1 MCVAPSVYVFVLVA
15 LRHTALSI
23 SWLSYRSF
31 EQVRGM
37 KLFRLVIG
45 FCAELSG
52 ANMAQTEVLAVI
64 AVGAR
69 WKLRTMFGQSAHGGS
84 TKAFGL

>member
-1 MCVAPSVYVFVLVA
+1 MRV
-15 LRHTALSI
+15 
-23 SWLSYRSF
+23 
-31 EQVRGM
+31 M
-37 KLFRLVIG
+37 KLFRLAIG
-45 FCAELSG
+45 LCAELSG

-69 WKLRTMFGQSAHGGS
+69 WKLRTMIDQYAHGGS

>member
-1 MCVAPSVYVFVLVA
+1 M
-15 LRHTALSI
+15 
-23 SWLSYRSF
+23 
-31 EQVRGM
+31 M
-37 KLFRLVIG
+37 LFRLAIG

-69 WKLRTMFGQSAHGGS
+69 WKLRNLIDQYAMAV
-84 TKAFGL
+84 APRPLDCDWRL